1 LFLLLAEH
9 RLTQK
14 CIRAARKA
22 VLDVDQSDGGSKPN
36 LVAAVDKVISEI
48 AGTLADKIEERICP
62 YMPAV
67 EVFEMI
73 DPSCKD
79 VDFAA
84 KMNDDEIINEGI
96 KLCKR
101 FSQGKVGN
109 EILTWE
115 SVVGQL
121 VEIRIQ
127 FDGCT
132 QSDTEN
138 CSKNLLR
145 FYREWQNAGKMEP
158 WSQAAEFIRC
168 VFCCPITTVKVESM
182 FSIMNYNKSGRL
194 PLPDEL

>member
-1 LFLLLAEH
+1 MFLLLAEH

-48 AGTLADKIEERICP
+48 AGTLADKIEEPIRP

-84 KMNDDEIINEGI
+84 KMNDDEIINEGWHQI
-96 KLCKR
+96 
-101 FSQGKVGN
+101 V
-109 EILTWE
+109 
-115 SVVGQL
+115 
-121 VEIRIQ
+121 
-127 FDGCT
+127 
-132 QSDTEN
+132 
-138 CSKNLLR
+138 
-145 FYREWQNAGKMEP
+145 
-158 WSQAAEFIRC
+158 QA
-168 VFCCPITTVKVESM
+168 VFP
-182 FSIMNYNKSGRL
+182 G
-194 PLPDEL
+194 